1 MPIESRRLSF
11 QDAAFL
17 YYERDHLP
25 LHIGS
30 IALFESEI
38 PYETFA
44 ASLNGRLH
52 LIPRYRQRVFFPPM
66 NVAHPTWEDDPEFDI
81 RKHVFDVEAPAP
93 GDDAALARLA
103 SEIFAPRL
111 SRDKPLWEIHVVR
124 GLEGGRGAMISK
136 VHHCLVDGVAGIQL
150 LMATLDLTPNPEPTP
165 PPVRPFEPAPL
176 PDPLSSWREGLW
188 DRALEGWQQW
198 TEFQMN
204 LMNPRAA
211 MDRMRDLTRALEKAG
226 PYLLRPAPE
235 TCFSAK
241 PGRQRDCAWSEF
253 SFAELRSI
261 RQALGGTVNDVVLAI
276 LSGGLGSYFATRG
289 DPTDIDFRTMIPV
302 NVRRENETDA
312 LGNRVSIMIAQL
324 PLAERDPIERL
335 RLIREQMTRL
345 KDANQAGGLD
355 LLMEMASNL
364 PVPVQALLGQLDT
377 PNTLFNVTCT
387 NVPGPMIPLYSV
399 GRKLLAHYPLVPLA
413 PDLALAVGV
422 TSYNHMLYFTLMADP
437 ERVSDLR
444 LLKECL
450 DESFLELRDAA
461 GVPVTELPQVQT
473 NGGARQ
479 AAEAIAS

>member
-1 MPIESRRLSF
+1 MPLETRRLSF

-30 IALFESEI
+30 VAVFEGEI
-38 PYETFA
+38 PFETFA
-44 ASLNGRLH
+44 ESLDSRLH
-52 LIPRYRQRVFFPPM
+52 LIPRYRQRVLFPPM
-66 NVAHPTWEDDPEFDI
+66 NVAHPTWEEDPDFDI
-81 RKHVFDVEAPAP
+81 KRHVFHVEAPAP
-93 GDDAALARLA
+93 GDNAALARLA
-103 SEIFAPRL
+103 CDIFAPKL

-124 GLEGGRGAMISK
+124 GLEGGRGAMVSK

-150 LMATLDLTPNPEPTP
+150 LMATLDLTPNPDPTP
-165 PPVRPFEPAPL
+165 PPDQPFNPGPL
-176 PDPLSSWREGLW
+176 PDPFSAWREGLW

-198 TEFQMN
+198 TEFQVNM
-204 LMNPRAA
+204 MNPRSV
-211 MDRMRDLTRALEKAG
+211 MDRMRDLNRALEKAG
-226 PYLLRPAPE
+226 PYLTRPAPQ
-235 TCFSAK
+235 TIFSAK
-241 PGRQRDCAWSEF
+241 PGFRRDCAWSEF
-253 SFAELRSI
+253 SFGELRAI
-261 RQALGGTVNDVVLAI
+261 RQSLGGTVNDVVLAI
-276 LSGGLGSYFATRG
+276 LSGGLGRYFDERG
-289 DPTDIDFRTMIPV
+289 DAINGDFRAMIPV
-302 NVRRENETDA
+302 NVRRDTETDA

-335 RLIREQMTRL
+335 RSIRDQMTTL

-364 PVPVQALLGQLDT
+364 PVPVQAFMGTLDT
-377 PNTLFNVTCT
+377 QNTLFNVTCT

-422 TSYNHMLYFTLMADP
+422 TSYNHMLYFSLTADP

-450 DESFLELRDAA
+450 DKSFLELRDAA
-461 GVPVTELPQVQT
+461 GVPITDLPEVQT
-473 NGGARQ
+473 NGGSRQ
-479 AAEAIAS
+479 AAEAVAS